1 MTTVPADDW
10 MTPVMRVPKMTP
22 LMVDEVTHDRHTIQE
37 QRNTAQ
43 QRGDVCN
50 VHKTMLL
57 KSSYCSIAQDG
68 RASLS
73 IRKMPSFL
81 L

>member
-1 MTTVPADDW
+1 
-10 MTPVMRVPKMTP
+10 
-22 LMVDEVTHDRHTIQE
+22 
-37 QRNTAQ
+37 
-43 QRGDVCN
+43 VCN

-68 RASLS
+68 CASLS